1 MPMKNIDEIFKAV
14 GSTAE
19 FLFEGGTGL
28 HQRGCFGDTP
38 LHIVCSW
45 GDVDAVD
52 TLIQAG
58 ADVNARGEQGMTPL
72 FSAIM
77 GKSAE
82 VVKHLLDANADPIIE
97 DEDGNTAFQF
107 ARMLDGATNPNYVE
121 LIELLR
127 AATAEAQDR
136 KQ

>member
-1 MPMKNIDEIFKAV
+1 MSMKNINEIFKAV

-19 FLFEGGTGL
+19 FLFEGVSDL

-58 ADVNARGEQGMTPL
+58 ADVNARGEQGQTPL
-72 FSAIM
+72 FAAVM

-82 VVKHLLDANADPIIE
+82 VVKHLLDASADPKIE
-97 DEDGNTAFQF
+97 DEDGKTALQF
-107 ARMLDGATNPNYVE
+107 AQMLDDATNPNWAELTDV
-121 LIELLR
+121 LIE
-127 AATAEAQDR
+127 ASA
-136 KQ
+136 KGKKS